1 MTRLWRI
8 LLVSVSLMLAT
19 NGFANPIEESD
30 LVFRWSLEETQLSSG
45 ESAYALTSGDYLDMR
60 ADHSFDLIVVQD
72 SVFQSG
78 TWALKGDSL
87 HLFYELLPVETSI
100 DSLAYLVK
108 DNSASLLLFH
118 EGREVARQS
127 IDGLSSQRRQAVFA
141 VAKDDRGN
149 VRLASSAEQWL
160 LGGRAE
166 LVKEGFSI
174 SSVLRALMG
183 ILVLLGICWLFST
196 NRQKIDWNLVGI
208 GMGLQLIF
216 ALLVLKAP
224 GVSDAF
230 GWMAGGFVTFL
241 SFTLDGSR
249 FLFDSLVDI
258 PTSGYIFAFQVL
270 PIIVFF
276 SAVTSIL
283 YYLGVLQKI
292 VYGFAWLLSKFMRLS
307 GAESLAA
314 AGNIFLGQTES
325 PLLIKPYLP
334 KMTRSEVMALMTG
347 GMATI
352 AGSVFGAYIG
362 YLGGDSIEEQ
372 TLFATHLL
380 TASIMSAPAALVA
393 AKMLVPETEEVLKDL
408 RVPKDKIG
416 SNILDAIA
424 NGTTEGL
431 KLAINVGVMLLVF
444 LALIKMVNYFLGDM
458 IGASTGLNDW
468 VVQATDGKF
477 QAFGLEYIFGLVFS
491 PLAWL
496 MGVPAEDMLL
506 VGQLLGEKTVANE
519 FVAYESLGNMK
530 NTGALTHYKSLI
542 ISTYALCGFANFSS
556 IGIQIG
562 GISALAPNQRQLLSE
577 LGLRA
582 LLGGTVAAF
591 LTAVLAGLLAA

>member
-1 MTRLWRI
+1 
-8 LLVSVSLMLAT
+8 
-19 NGFANPIEESD
+19 
-30 LVFRWSLEETQLSSG
+30 
-45 ESAYALTSGDYLDMR
+45 
-60 ADHSFDLIVVQD
+60 
-72 SVFQSG
+72 
-78 TWALKGDSL
+78 
-87 HLFYELLPVETSI
+87 
-100 DSLAYLVK
+100 
-108 DNSASLLLFH
+108 
-118 EGREVARQS
+118 
-127 IDGLSSQRRQAVFA
+127 
-141 VAKDDRGN
+141 
-149 VRLASSAEQWL
+149 
-160 LGGRAE
+160 
-166 LVKEGFSI
+166 
-174 SSVLRALMG
+174 
-183 ILVLLGICWLFST
+183 
-196 NRQKIDWNLVGI
+196 
-208 GMGLQLIF
+208 
-216 ALLVLKAP
+216 
-224 GVSDAF
+224 
-230 GWMAGGFVTFL
+230 
-241 SFTLDGSR
+241 
-249 FLFDSLVDI
+249 
-258 PTSGYIFAFQVL
+258 
-270 PIIVFF
+270 
-276 SAVTSIL
+276 
-283 YYLGVLQKI
+283 
-292 VYGFAWLLSKFMRLS
+292 
-307 GAESLAA
+307 
-314 AGNIFLGQTES
+314 